1 MELVELVEHGELAKL
16 VEPEPAGP
24 AGPAKPE
31 PTNLSEPTEPT
42 ELSELVK
49 LVNLV
54 NLVDLVGCGS
64 AKHWEIARLSR
75 TTSEL
80 SRWLARMALS
90 SILTSAW
97 RVGMVDLSVFR
108 QLFGAFL
115 WRYYFQ
121 VGVIFACC

>member
-1 MELVELVEHGELAKL
+1 MELVELVEDGELAKL

-31 PTNLSEPTEPT
+31 PTEPTN
-42 ELSELVK
+42 LSELVK
-49 LVNLV
+49 LVILV
-54 NLVDLVGCGS
+54 NLVGCGS

-90 SILTSAW
+90 IILTSAW
-97 RVGMVDLSVFR
+97 RVGMVDVLVF
-108 QLFGAFL
+108 
-115 WRYYFQ
+115 
-121 VGVIFACC
+121 

>member
-1 MELVELVEHGELAKL
+1 MELVELVEDGELAKL
-16 VEPEPAGP
+16 AEPEPAGP
-24 AGPAKPE
+24 AE
-31 PTNLSEPTEPT
+31 PEPTEPT

-49 LVNLV
+49 LVKLVILV
-54 NLVDLVGCGS
+54 NLVGCGS

-97 RVGMVDLSVFR
+97 RVGMVDVLVFR

-115 WRYYFQ
+115 WQYYFH